1 MIAPW
6 LRLGLRLAVAGG
18 HRAAGRL
25 ALMACGVAVGTTVL
39 LGALSVPAVISEQA
53 AREQAR
59 TPVLADTPAAG
70 GVRMVP
76 VDDAIGAR
84 PLTRVAVA
92 ADGRAQMLPPGVA
105 VLPAT
110 GEVVVSPALA
120 RLLEVDERVRGRFP
134 QRVVGTIGPAG
145 LVAPDE
151 LRAYVGVPA
160 GQVPAEVPPV
170 VGFGSAVAGRTA
182 STAAG
187 AAWADAFTT
196 ERVMAFAFAL
206 FLLAPLGA
214 FLATC
219 ARLSAVSRDRRLAAI
234 RLLGATR
241 RQAQLVNAGENALVT
256 AVGTALGT
264 VLFVALRPLSG
275 SWHLGRFHWHP
286 ADARVSA
293 PMIVAVGVALIGYAV
308 LVAAVASAPAIRSP
322 LAARRDAPAAA
333 PSPRRLLILAA
344 GAVLVAAAALVPAG
358 FTVRA
363 ALLAAGVLTCAAG
376 LTLALPVL
384 TSRAGR
390 AFAAVPTPV
399 ALRLAGRRL
408 DHTPSVAPR
417 LVAGIVVCVFVSAI
431 GLVAASTYAAWTRPG
446 EHNGASTLSYE
457 LPAGNAAL
465 VPDLRAQPFVTGV
478 AATRTLPG
486 VVTGQPHPVPVL
498 VADCADL
505 RHMFTGAQ
513 DCRDGQAYPASIDGT
528 DTSDTTDTTDTTI
541 VEITT
546 GDKTIKVPVAATKLT
561 LQSRLPSSRNAAIV
575 VTRAAPAWQGQP
587 PAPDSI
593 IVSLHASEAD
603 TDRLY
608 QFLAVH
614 APATAVQGYTPVQR
628 GFDPAAMLT
637 LIAAG
642 LAIAVLLSGAAF
654 AAAATDR
661 VIERRPANSSLAVLG
676 TPRRQLAA
684 TELAF
689 LAVPLA
695 MGVAI
700 ALAAAALVLLTA
712 ANLLNLDPAQ
722 LSADAAP
729 AVWATI
735 AVLLAALAVVPAA
748 SRHRITPE
756 HLRRQ

>member
-6 LRLGLRLAVAGG
+6 LRLGLRLTLAGG
-18 HRAAGRL
+18 RGAVGRL
-25 ALMACGVAVGTTVL
+25 ALMACGVAMGTTVL
-39 LGALSVPAVISEQA
+39 LGALSVPAVISAQS

-92 ADGRAQMLPPGVA
+92 MDGRTQVLPPGVA
-105 VLPAT
+105 VLPAA

-120 RLLEVDERVRGRFP
+120 RLLQVDERARGRFP
-134 QRVVGTIGPAG
+134 QRVVGTIGRSG

-160 GQVPAEVPPV
+160 GQVPAVVPPT
-170 VGFGSAVAGRTA
+170 VGFGSAVADRTA
-182 STAAG
+182 NTAAG

-196 ERVMAFAFAL
+196 ERVMAFLFAL
-206 FLLAPLGA
+206 FLLAPLGV

-219 ARLSAVSRDRRLAAI
+219 ARLSAVSRDQRLAAI

-241 RQAQLVNAGENALVT
+241 RQAQLVNAAENALVT
-256 AVGTALGT
+256 AAGATLGTALFLG
-264 VLFVALRPLSG
+264 LRPLSG
-275 SWHLGRFHWHP
+275 TWHLGRFHWYP
-286 ADARVSA
+286 ADARLNAAV
-293 PMIVAVGVALIGYAV
+293 IVAVGVALTGYAV
-308 LVAAVASAPAIRSP
+308 LVAAIASAPAIRQP

-333 PSPRRLLILAA
+333 PSPRRVLLLAV
-344 GAVLVAAAALVPAG
+344 GAAAVTAAALAPAG

-376 LTLALPVL
+376 LPLALPVL
-384 TSRAGR
+384 TSRAGQ
-390 AFAAVPTPV
+390 ALAAAPTPV
-399 ALRLAGRRL
+399 ALRMAGRRL
-408 DHTPSVAPR
+408 DHAPSVAPR
-417 LVAGIVVCVFVSAI
+417 LVAAIVVCVFVSAI

-446 EHNGASTLSYE
+446 EHNDAATLNYD
-457 LPAGNAAL
+457 LPTGNATL

-478 AATRTLPG
+478 TATRALRG
-486 VVTGQPHPVPVL
+486 VVTGEPRPVPIL
-498 VADCADL
+498 IATCADL

-528 DTSDTTDTTDTTI
+528 NTIDATT
-541 VEITT
+541 VSITT
-546 GDKTIKVPVAATKLT
+546 GDKAIEVPVAATKLT
-561 LQSRLPSSRNAAIV
+561 LQSRLPSSRNAVIV
-575 VTRAAPAWQGQP
+575 VTPTAPAWQGRP
-587 PAPDSI
+587 PTPDSI
-593 IVSLHASEAD
+593 VVSVHASATD

-608 QFLAVH
+608 QFLALR

-637 LIAAG
+637 LLAA
-642 LAIAVLLSGAAF
+642 AMATAVLLSGAAF

-661 VIERRPANSSLAVLG
+661 IIERRPANSSLAVLG

-684 TELAF
+684 TELIF
-689 LAVPLA
+689 IAVPLA
-695 MGVAI
+695 AGVAT
-700 ALAAAALVLLTA
+700 ALTTAALVLFTA
-712 ANLLNLDPAQ
+712 AHLLNLNPAQ
-722 LSADAAP
+722 LSIDAAP
-729 AVWATI
+729 AAWATL
-735 AVLLAALAVVPAA
+735 AVLLAAIAAVPAA

>member
-25 ALMACGVAVGTTVL
+25 ALMACGVAVGTVVL

-92 ADGRAQMLPPGVA
+92 ADGRAQVLPPGVA
-105 VLPAT
+105 VLPAA

-145 LVAPDE
+145 LMAPDE
-151 LRAYVGVPA
+151 LRAYVGVPT

-206 FLLAPLGA
+206 FLLAPLGV

-256 AVGTALGT
+256 AVGATLGT

-275 SWHLGRFHWHP
+275 SWHLGRFHWYP

-293 PMIVAVGVALIGYAV
+293 PMIVAVGVALTGYAV

-333 PSPRRLLILAA
+333 PSPRRLLILAV
-344 GAVLVAAAALVPAG
+344 GAVLVAAAALAPAG

-376 LTLALPVL
+376 LPLALPVL

-390 AFAAVPTPV
+390 AFAAVRVPV

-446 EHNGASTLSYE
+446 EHNGVSTLSYD

-465 VPDLRAQPFVTGV
+465 VPDLRAQPFVIGV

-528 DTSDTTDTTDTTI
+528 DATDTTT

-546 GDKTIKVPVAATKLT
+546 GDKTINVPVAATKLT

-575 VTRAAPAWQGQP
+575 VTRTAPAWQGQP

-614 APATAVQGYTPVQR
+614 APAIAVQGYTPVQR

-689 LAVPLA
+689 LAIPLA

-700 ALAAAALVLLTA
+700 ALAAAALVLLSA